1 MTFLPGARVHLSGL
15 GTGIVREVRSG
26 GRYAVEIKGRLVIA
40 AAADLEVADSPN
52 RARPHAPGGT
62 RSHPV
67 GPGDTWASLDLHG
80 KTVIEARDAVE
91 VFVNAALLEGCAQ
104 ARVIHGRSGGRVKAA
119 VHQYLRGLSAVAS
132 FRLDPQNPGVTLVH
146 FG

>member
-1 MTFLPGARVHLSGL
+1 MTFLSGARVHLSGL
-15 GTGIVREVRSG
+15 GTGLIREVRSG

-40 AAADLEVADSPN
+40 AAADLEVADPPS
-52 RARPHAPGGT
+52 RSRPPAPGRT
-62 RSHPV
+62 KSHLAAA
-67 GPGDTWASLDLHG
+67 GRTCASLDLHG
-80 KTVIEARDAVE
+80 KTAVEARDAVE

-132 FRLDPQNPGVTLVH
+132 FRLDPQNPGVTVVH
-146 FG
+146 FA